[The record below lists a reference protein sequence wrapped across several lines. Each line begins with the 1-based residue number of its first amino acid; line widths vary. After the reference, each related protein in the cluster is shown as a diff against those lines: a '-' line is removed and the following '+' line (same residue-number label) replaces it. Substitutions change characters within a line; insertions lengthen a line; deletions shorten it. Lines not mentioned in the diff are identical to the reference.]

1 LKVYIANF
9 GRENYEWPRCLER
22 STVATMNAEPVHG
35 FWLARDR
42 ESYIRYCI
50 EHVKTASGI
59 TPTRPVASRWFNLMT
74 VLSESADDVW
84 IHREKEQL
92 WWTVSKIEPAT
103 MTLEDDPKPLRGA
116 RRVYVCHKPCDPWS
130 NHNKRGNRL
139 DWNSLHARAK
149 EFLFTEGTLQQ
160 LAPDNAEYALALIAG
175 DDLGRWHNQPIWQA
189 KSAAARA
196 RPVTVFNARQRTAA
210 RMAMTAFATVAGAN
224 GQQVLRTVKNKEM
237 RFSRDELEKYIL
249 DLIEAQ
255 EGLCAV
261 TQLTLQLDGEYD
273 DAELLGS
280 LDRIDSDG
288 HYEPGNLQIVCR
300 FINRWKGAG
309 DDSQFRRLIEL
320 VQR

>member
-1 LKVYIANF
+1 
-9 GRENYEWPRCLER
+9 
-22 STVATMNAEPVHG
+22 
-35 FWLARDR
+35 
-42 ESYIRYCI
+42 
-50 EHVKTASGI
+50 
-59 TPTRPVASRWFNLMT
+59 
-74 VLSESADDVW
+74 
-84 IHREKEQL
+84 
-92 WWTVSKIEPAT
+92 
-103 MTLEDDPKPLRGA
+103 
-116 RRVYVCHKPCDPWS
+116 
-130 NHNKRGNRL
+130 
-139 DWNSLHARAK
+139 
-149 EFLFTEGTLQQ
+149 
-160 LAPDNAEYALALIAG
+160 
-175 DDLGRWHNQPIWQA
+175 
-189 KSAAARA
+189 
-196 RPVTVFNARQRTAA
+196 
-210 RMAMTAFATVAGAN
+210 MAMTAFATVAGAN

-320 VQR
+320 AQR